1 MLSWGGFDRVYL
13 ALGVTDLRRGIDG
26 LAVIVQE
33 CFELDPFSSDL
44 FVFCNKKRDL
54 LKMLHWSHNG
64 FWLYVRRLEKGV
76 FQWPE
81 KNTKNTITIGKR
93 ELSWLLDG
101 LELEQKQAH
110 KKVQAKAVI

>member
-1 MLSWGGFDRVYL
+1 
-13 ALGVTDLRRGIDG
+13 LRRSITG

-33 CFELDPFSSDL
+33 CFELDPFSSSL
-44 FVFCNKKRDL
+44 FVFCNKKRNL

-64 FWLYVRRLEKGV
+64 FWLYIRKLEKGI

-81 KNTKNTITIGKR
+81 KNSTDTIVVGKR

-101 LELEQKQAH
+101 LSLSRGRHIKR
-110 KKVQAKAVI
+110 